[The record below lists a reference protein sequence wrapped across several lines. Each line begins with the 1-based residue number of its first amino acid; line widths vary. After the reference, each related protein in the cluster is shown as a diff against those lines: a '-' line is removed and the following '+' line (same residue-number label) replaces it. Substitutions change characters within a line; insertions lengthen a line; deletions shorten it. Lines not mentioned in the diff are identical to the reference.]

1 MPCCALL
8 SSFPSP
14 PFFMV
19 RPSEDRRRPTV
30 LALPLSLL
38 VALFTRLI
46 ASTTTMST
54 FPQPFISSTSHW
66 QATNRGP
73 GSLWGLNAD
82 APIPESADLV
92 IIGGGLA
99 GCALAYFL
107 TRPGAEGEGKRIV
120 LLEAKDIGS
129 GASECRP
136 ERGAAETWRADLP
149 FYLAGRNGG
158 QYVVPRL

>member
-1 MPCCALL
+1 
-8 SSFPSP
+8 
-14 PFFMV
+14 
-19 RPSEDRRRPTV
+19 
-30 LALPLSLL
+30 
-38 VALFTRLI
+38 
-46 ASTTTMST
+46 MST